1 MRDLVGENAL
11 VLLVTPIDEAAPK
24 GRIILP
30 QQQTLRELLDAHASV
45 LFCQPQ
51 EVPRTL
57 ARLSSAPDL
66 VVTDSQAFSQV
77 ARDVSETTPLTSF
90 SILFARYKGSLAA
103 QVKAAK
109 ALTNLTDSSHI
120 LISEGCT
127 HHRSCG
133 DIGTV
138 KLPAAIRRFSGKN
151 PLFSFTQGGD
161 FPTDLSAY
169 DLVIH
174 CGGCMLN
181 EAEMRSRIALADN
194 QNTPITNYGMALAL
208 ASGILPRA
216 LAPFPEIKALL

>member
-1 MRDLVGENAL
+1 MIEYIIGRNSASLRADRF
-11 VLLVTPIDEAAPK
+11 LLKATTAPSSLIYKAFRKKDVKINGKWIKGPGIDFFDTVKE
-24 GRIILP
+24 I
-30 QQQTLRELLDAHASV
+30 
-45 LFCQPQ
+45 
-51 EVPRTL
+51 VP
-57 ARLSSAPDL
+57 
-66 VVTDSQAFSQV
+66 TDI
-77 ARDVSETTPLTSF
+77 PLTSF
-90 SILFARYKGSLAA
+90 SILFARYKGALAS

-109 ALTNLTDSSHI
+109 ALASVTDSSRI

-181 EAEMRSRIALADN
+181 QPEMTARMARCAAAGIPMVNYGVAIAHMHGILRRSLAVFPSALAELD
-194 QNTPITNYGMALAL
+194 
-208 ASGILPRA
+208 R
-216 LAPFPEIKALL
+216 